1 MSIENYKKQIAEL
14 QNIIAESQ
22 NDLAMQKQLLTE
34 SMDNL
39 KATETQY
46 NELLITFENLNKQY
60 QSSLKTGRLKNKVII
75 GLGAGLAA
83 SIIINVL
90 Q

>member
-46 NELLITFENLNKQY
+46 NELLITFHDLNKQY
-60 QSSLKTGRLKNKVII
+60 QSSLKTGRLKNKAII
-75 GLGAGLAA
+75 GLSAGLVA